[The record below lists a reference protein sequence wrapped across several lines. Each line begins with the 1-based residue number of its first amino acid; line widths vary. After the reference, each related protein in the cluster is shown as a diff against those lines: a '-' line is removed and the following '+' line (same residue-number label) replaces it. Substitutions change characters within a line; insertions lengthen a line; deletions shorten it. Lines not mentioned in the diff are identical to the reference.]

1 MSIFC
6 QKNVQSP
13 KTKCSDVIFLSFHEK
28 PNAFKHIIF
37 VDLVRKRHFCQTN
50 VYILGHKSQQNAL
63 FFQFFAKKSV
73 PLCPYFI
80 KKGPF
85 SKKYNA
91 LIPLFCQKTLIFK
104 NTGTSCHF
112 FQNYHEKPA
121 AVMPIFGQKT
131 SILSKLYY
139 GP

>member
-6 QKNVQSP
+6 QKNVHSP

-28 PNAFKHIIF
+28 PPAFKHIIF

-50 VYILGHKSQQNAL
+50 VYIMGHKSQQNAL

-85 SKKYNA
+85 SKKYNT
-91 LIPLFCQKTLIFK
+91 LMSPFLLKNGHFQKHGDLMSF
-104 NTGTSCHF
+104 
-112 FQNYHEKPA
+112 
-121 AVMPIFGQKT
+121 
-131 SILSKLYY
+131 L
-139 GP
+139 